1 MKTKIN
7 MGNGTSRQQMT
18 NSLGTYWLNLWLWST
33 HNLFTDH
40 LRPRRRRLCFLPQKH
55 EPTIPIS
62 IYLAKQLAARH
73 RPFNVRGGVQHNL
86 GPNKL
91 HGGPK
96 NFTREPTKKVSSCRK
111 LKHTFCVWSTYDWL
125 TNQLSMNGVWTIKS
139 GCVTEYILSKI
150 ALEFQPNR
158 ARSKRSVEDRTND
171 ECLCSLADPTLTLH
185 TSHCLWPPLEHNSF
199 LT

>member
-1 MKTKIN
+1 MRCVFKLTQHTPNGSVYGHFISYIVKWSVLTRGRTKSIYRQTEIDRLNGLLLADEIIKTKIN

-18 NSLGTYWLNLWLWST
+18 NSLDTYWLNLWLWST

-40 LRPRRRRLCFLPQKH
+40 LRRRRLCFLPQKH

-91 HGGPK
+91 HGVPK

-111 LKHTFCVWSTYDWL
+111 LKHTFCD
-125 TNQLSMNGVWTIKS
+125 
-139 GCVTEYILSKI
+139 
-150 ALEFQPNR
+150 
-158 ARSKRSVEDRTND
+158 
-171 ECLCSLADPTLTLH
+171 
-185 TSHCLWPPLEHNSF
+185 
-199 LT
+199 